1 VKAGTLKAEIW
12 EDMPAWQDGHNLQLH
27 LASLS
32 GQLEQ
37 ESPGDM
43 KDDDEHR
50 QAETAGDAPARRL
63 GMQFSLLS
71 LLALTTVSAGVLAF
85 LRPLDL
91 PPGIKLGCAA
101 YAILMAAYVLLRGA
115 ALCRNS
121 FRLRRQVAERR
132 RELATWLDEKR
143 R

>member
-1 VKAGTLKAEIW
+1 
-12 EDMPAWQDGHNLQLH
+12 
-27 LASLS
+27 
-32 GQLEQ
+32 
-37 ESPGDM
+37 M
-43 KDDDEHR
+43 KDEGEHR
-50 QAETAGDAPARRL
+50 QTEPAEGRSARRL

-71 LLALTTVSAGVLAF
+71 LLALTTASAGVLAF

-91 PPGIKLGCAA
+91 PLGIKLGCAA

-143 R
+143 T